1 MDGVRVD
8 EKTTEAI
15 ETDKAT
21 IKQLRAKLQA
31 QNAVPKDKQLHPQP
45 EPVAQKYQTYKVHV
59 GMGNNS
65 TLIRSVFKQRYWW
78 LLHDKEEMDRVNFMW
93 TQVKKDEI
101 FE

>member
-1 MDGVRVD
+1 M
-8 EKTTEAI
+8 ETT
-15 ETDKAT
+15 
-21 IKQLRAKLQA
+21 
-31 QNAVPKDKQLHPQP
+31 V
-45 EPVAQKYQTYKVHV
+45 QKYQTYKVHV